1 MQFATNLSGGTRAYD
16 NMWEPGDGIGVYML
30 RAGSV
35 NNWNATTLLG
45 KTNAHYGHNSLT
57 DAAGLVFSGVD
68 DANKLYWPTNGS
80 AVDFVAYYP
89 RTESISDDYFYP
101 IDVSEQ
107 DPSKE
112 KIDLLW
118 TNTAKNHTSGSPAL
132 QFTHKMAKLVI
143 NVTDGS
149 GADIGDLKA
158 TIKGLNTTAR
168 FDLRNG
174 AFGSE
179 GNVAD
184 ITPFD
189 ITPENAD
196 PDKRSFQAI
205 LIPVQNNVRFTVTF
219 ASASGGWSAD
229 YNVAG
234 SIAGDH
240 YLRPSRVYTYNLTLV
255 GGTVV
260 KCKRQINHPIEQ
272 AHPIRYNHQQTG

>member
-1 MQFATNLSGGTRAYD
+1 MHFTANLSGRTRAYN

-35 NNWNATTLLG
+35 NNWNATNLLG

-57 DAAGLVFSGVD
+57 AAAGLVFSGVD
-68 DANKLYWPTNGS
+68 DANKLYWPTDGS

-89 RTESISDDYFYP
+89 RTEAISDDYFYP
-101 IDVSEQ
+101 VDVSEQ

-118 TNTAKNHTSGSPAL
+118 TNTAKIHSSGSPAL

-149 GADIGDLKA
+149 GADITDLTA

-174 AFGSE
+174 TFGSE

-189 ITPENAD
+189 ITSANAD

-205 LIPVQNNVRFTVTF
+205 LIPVQNNVSGSQSPSPAQAAAGVPTRTWRA
-219 ASASGGWSAD
+219 AS
-229 YNVAG
+229 
-234 SIAGDH
+234 
-240 YLRPSRVYTYNLTLV
+240 
-255 GGTVV
+255 
-260 KCKRQINHPIEQ
+260 Q
-272 AHPIRYNHQQTG
+272 ATIT